1 MALALRVFAD
11 VLVSELALADCEYC
25 EGHGESDGVSGE
37 VPSVDQMVLTP
48 VKKKKKTRAHLTV
61 CVCLLI
67 TSN

>member
-25 EGHGESDGVSGE
+25 EGHGESDGASGE

-48 VKKKKKTRAHLTV
+48 VKKKPRTHLTV
-61 CVCLLI
+61 CICLLI
-67 TSN
+67 MSN